1 MSDVLHQWIQLLW
14 RYRWWLAVILC
25 IPFIGMA
32 VFCWWI
38 SPEYRPE
45 MVTFWDVA
53 IDGVSVETEMPN
65 LEAGREYISSCKAN
79 ANGLPFA
86 IVDSG
91 EQPYAD
97 RLPFLPDP
105 GPERPHDR
113 FDPVFNVAFSTRWR
127 TGRPMG
133 FMYGSRVK
141 TDEAGKT
148 ATLSGVFKAPSA
160 PGLYEFGIVWGTN
173 PDGWVKKGPNKWVQR
188 RPRMYPILWKRPL
201 TVTMKKS

>member
-141 TDEAGKT
+141 PTRPER
-148 ATLSGVFKAPSA
+148 LQHCQVFSRH
-160 PGLYEFGIVWGTN
+160 
-173 PDGWVKKGPNKWVQR
+173 R
-188 RPRMYPILWKRPL
+188 RPLGSMNLELFGERIPMVGSRKDRTSGYSDGHECIQYSGKDL
-201 TVTMKKS
+201 